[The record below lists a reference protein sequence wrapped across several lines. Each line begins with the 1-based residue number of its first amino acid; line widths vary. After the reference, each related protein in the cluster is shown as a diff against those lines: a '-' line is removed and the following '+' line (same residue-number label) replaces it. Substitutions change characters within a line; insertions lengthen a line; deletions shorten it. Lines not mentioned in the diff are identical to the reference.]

1 MQCCVYVYFS
11 LRDFSV
17 CVCVCV
23 HVHLHTLALSSSLCF
38 EMWLY
43 LVWDLK
49 KAGKVIT
56 YLGIYINTILVYFVL
71 FLHFMLFPVLSLAL
85 LLPFPFI
92 HRCWPLFFLLF
103 FLFAFFLLI
112 YLIHPYFFPWPL
124 LNRQILITSLDSF
137 LYQLSTPS
145 FLLPSTWPSH
155 NPDIVSVQNFH
166 SVFQPQLLSP
176 PASATWFH

>member
-1 MQCCVYVYFS
+1 MWDSVEAMVNAGHPQEACPHP
-11 LRDFSV
+11 SV
-17 CVCVCV
+17 CN
-23 HVHLHTLALSSSLCF
+23 LCWCF
-38 EMWLY
+38 
-43 LVWDLK
+43 DLMSHWVFRQK
-49 KAGKVIT
+49 LPGMAFFFIS
-56 YLGIYINTILVYFVL
+56 LVYFVL
-71 FLHFMLFPVLSLAL
+71 FLHFMLFPVFSLAL

-124 LNRQILITSLDSF
+124 LNRQILITPLHSF

-145 FLLPSTWPSH
+145 FLLPPTWPSH